1 VLSPYL
7 GRRLALIPLT
17 LLGVSAIVFVLARV
31 IPGDPAQLAAGEQA
45 TPEMVEQ
52 FRREYRLDRPI
63 WVQYGAFL
71 AGLVRGDLGK
81 SMFTGRPVRDDLE
94 AYLPAT
100 LELTAVGITIAMVVG
115 VPGGVMSALYRN
127 RWPDQLTR
135 GVALTGVSFPVFWLA
150 MMLQLLLAVSLDVLP
165 IGGRFPA
172 SLKGPHMVTGF
183 YTIDFALMGDGEGV
197 LIALRH
203 LLLPAMCLAVGA
215 VASITRI
222 TRTSVLDVLGRDYVR
237 TGRAMGFPEP
247 IVIGKYVLKNAF
259 IGTLTMIGVAL
270 TYMLAGSVL
279 VESVFDWPGI
289 GLYAFKSIIQLDFQ
303 PIAAFTVL
311 VGVMVALVNL
321 GVDILYGV
329 FDPRIRRPR

>member
-1 VLSPYL
+1 VAFLQYL

-31 IPGDPAQLAAGEQA
+31 IPGDPAQLAAGEQS
-45 TPEMVEQ
+45 TPEMVQ
-52 FRREYRLDRPI
+52 AFRTEYRLDRPLA
-63 WVQYGAFL
+63 VQYVGYL
-71 AGLVRGDLGK
+71 GGMLRGDLGR
-81 SMFTGRPVRDDLE
+81 SMFTGRPVASDLR
-94 AYLPAT
+94 AFLPAT
-100 LELTAVGITIAMVVG
+100 LELTTVGITLALLVG
-115 VPGGVMSALYRN
+115 VPAGVFSALYRN
-127 RWPDQLTR
+127 RWPDQLAR

-150 MMLQLLLAVSLDVLP
+150 MMLQLLLAVSLDLVP

-172 SLKGPHMVTGF
+172 TLRAPRTITGF
-183 YTIDFALMGDGEGV
+183 YTLDFLVIGDWEGV
-197 LIALRH
+197 VISLQH
-203 LLLPAMCLAVGA
+203 LLLPALCLAVGS

-237 TGRAMGFPEP
+237 TSRAMGLPETT
-247 IVIGKYVLKNAF
+247 VIGKYVLKNAF
-259 IGTLTMIGVAL
+259 IATLTMLGVAL

-311 VGVMVALVNL
+311 VGVMVAFVNL

-329 FDPRIRRPR
+329 FDPRIRR

>member
-1 VLSPYL
+1 VLFQYL

-17 LLGVSAIVFVLARV
+17 ILGVSAIVFVLARV

-71 AGLVRGDLGK
+71 AGLVQGDLGK
-81 SMFTGRPVRDDLE
+81 SMFTGRSVLDDLK

-100 LELTAVGITIAMVVG
+100 LELTAVGISIALVVG
-115 VPGGVMSALYRN
+115 VVGGVMSALFRN
-127 RWPDQLTR
+127 RWPDQITR
-135 GVALTGVSFPVFWLA
+135 AVALTGVSFPVFWLA
-150 MMLQLLLAVSLDVLP
+150 MMLQLMLAVSLDLLP

-172 SLKGPHMVTGF
+172 AFKGPRTVTGF
-183 YTIDFALMGDGEGV
+183 YTIDFVLMGDWEGV
-197 LIALRH
+197 LISLRH

-237 TGRAMGFPEP
+237 TSRAMGFPES

-259 IGTLTMIGVAL
+259 IATLTMVGVAL

-321 GVDILYGV
+321 GIDVLYGV
-329 FDPRIRRPR
+329 FDPRIRR